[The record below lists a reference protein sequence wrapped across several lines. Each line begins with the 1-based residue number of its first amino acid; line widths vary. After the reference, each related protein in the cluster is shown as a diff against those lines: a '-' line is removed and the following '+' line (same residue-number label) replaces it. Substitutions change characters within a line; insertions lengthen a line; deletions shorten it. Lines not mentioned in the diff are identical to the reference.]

1 MILRGKVRWIFY
13 DETGKETEHMPLN
26 ANGEVRCLNVEKDQW
41 HSLECLQSDT
51 VLQECKDGMY
61 QPLGEEVIE
70 K

>member
-1 MILRGKVRWIFY
+1 MAFPVV
-13 DETGKETEHMPLN
+13 P
-26 ANGEVRCLNVEKDQW
+26 
-41 HSLECLQSDT
+41 QSDT